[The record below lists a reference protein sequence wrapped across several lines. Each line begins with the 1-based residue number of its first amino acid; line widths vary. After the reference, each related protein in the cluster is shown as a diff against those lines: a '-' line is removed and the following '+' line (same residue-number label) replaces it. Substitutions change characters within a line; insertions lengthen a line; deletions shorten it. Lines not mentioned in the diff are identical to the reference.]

1 MICENMI
8 VMKFGGT
15 SVGNADAIKNLGKIV
30 KNQLDKTPIIVVSA
44 VSKVTDLLIETARLA
59 AAGKDITD
67 NLKSL
72 NMKHTAIM
80 SELNLDLPA
89 VNSLL
94 SEVDDEFNEIKKTK
108 NLNAETLDLVQS
120 FGERISANIV
130 AAYLESI
137 GAKARQYNA
146 YELGMITNS
155 NFGEAEINTD
165 TPKEINKKIKQILKS
180 SAHVPVI
187 TGFIAKDKNGRIT
200 TLGRGG
206 SDYSA
211 AIIGAAI
218 DAEEIQ
224 IWTDVSG
231 VYSADPRIVKNARKI
246 EKISFAECSELAY
259 FGAKV
264 LHPKTILPAMNKN
277 IPVKVLNTFEAENSG
292 TQILSDMKKSEETV
306 KALTCKKNITLINI
320 NSTRMLFAYG
330 FLARVFYVFDK
341 YNISVD
347 MISTS
352 EVSVSL
358 TVESNND
365 TKNSSVEKA
374 MEELN
379 QIATTNIVKDKAIVC
394 VVGAGLKNEIGI
406 AGKIFTLMG
415 KHNIHVEMI
424 SQGASEINISFVVE
438 NEDAEKAVKLLHEEF
453 IS

>member
-1 MICENMI
+1 AP
-8 VMKFGGT
+8 V
-15 SVGNADAIKNLGKIV
+15 
-30 KNQLDKTPIIVVSA
+30 
-44 VSKVTDLLIETARLA
+44 
-59 AAGKDITD
+59 
-67 NLKSL
+67 
-72 NMKHTAIM
+72 
-80 SELNLDLPA
+80 
-89 VNSLL
+89 
-94 SEVDDEFNEIKKTK
+94 
-108 NLNAETLDLVQS
+108 
-120 FGERISANIV
+120 
-130 AAYLESI
+130 
-137 GAKARQYNA
+137 
-146 YELGMITNS
+146 
-155 NFGEAEINTD
+155 
-165 TPKEINKKIKQILKS
+165 EINKKITSILKANAKKELH

-187 TGFIAKDKNGRIT
+187 TGFIGKDKNGKIT

-218 DAEEIQ
+218 NADEIQ

-277 IPVKVLNTFEAENSG
+277 IPVKVLNTFEPENSG
-292 TQILSDMKKSEETV
+292 TIILSEMKKSDEIV

-352 EVSVSL
+352 EVSMSL
-358 TVESNND
+358 TIDKDMNLD
-365 TKNSSVEKA
+365 KA
-374 MEELN
+374 VEELN
-379 QIATTNIVKDKAIVC
+379 QIATTNIVRNKAIVC
-394 VVGAGLKNEIGI
+394 VVGVGLKNETGI
-406 AGKIFTLMG
+406 AGKIFSLMG
-415 KHNIHVEMI
+415 QHKINVEMI

-438 NEDAEKAVKLLHEEF
+438 NDEAEKAVKLLHREFVEEYQ
-453 IS
+453 